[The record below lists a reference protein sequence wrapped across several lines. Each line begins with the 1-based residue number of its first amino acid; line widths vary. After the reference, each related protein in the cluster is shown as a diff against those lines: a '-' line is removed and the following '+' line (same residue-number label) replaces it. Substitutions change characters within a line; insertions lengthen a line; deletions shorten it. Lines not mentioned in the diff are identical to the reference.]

1 MHFNL
6 SVPTCARAFGKNQ
19 QTLSAF
25 EHGIDFFQHFHAF
38 IVGDVAGSDNLA
50 FHAGVVQ
57 QVFFNQYVRLGIVA
71 DQQDNI
77 QKRGMVGK
85 NELAGPA
92 EFFQAVETDAQY
104 ARPLQVADKET
115 PNFAYHASC
124 FKLALD
130 VAFGGLERIGQKC
143 DFEQYACN
151 AEEDEAEECG
161 KKATEIV

>member
-6 SVPTCARAFGKNQ
+6 SVPTCARALGENQ
-19 QTLSAF
+19 QTLPAF

-57 QVFFNQYVRLGIVA
+57 QVFFNQYVRVGEVA
-71 DQQDNI
+71 DHQDDIQQ
-77 QKRGMVGK
+77 RGMVGED
-85 NELAGPA
+85 ELPRPA

-115 PNFAYHASC
+115 PNAAYHASC
-124 FKLALD
+124 FKLAFD
-130 VAFGGLERIGQKC
+130 VAFGRFERIG
-143 DFEQYACN
+143 
-151 AEEDEAEECG
+151 
-161 KKATEIV
+161 